1 MYLMSDEIEVRKRV
15 IEEKSKIIEKLINN
29 GYYQSNEHF
38 TERISEL

>member
-15 IEEKSKIIEKLINN
+15 IEEKSKIIAKLINN
-29 GYYQSNEHF
+29 GYYQSNEQF